1 MEIDYNNMHA
11 AAEDLLTE
19 ADRSNQNQARSF
31 RILPNMKP
39 SDVDPILEA
48 YQTKYATA
56 DNPKVVTQHQGE
68 PSTSPTMPTTI
79 HQTRQNTEGREP
91 EYPSRQDLIK
101 SCRMKPK
108 HNKFFV
114 VNDPDLDDIIL
125 FLLGNE
131 RRGLLEEK
139 DWENLGKTDSDYN
152 QLVKRTKELLTVDF
166 SPLQQPRYDYENQK
180 EISKERIDQADA
192 CLLHYGGEI
201 GMLVRFLGGEYTA
214 ENRDVEGILT
224 AVKPHIDERDYEDMK
239 RILYDGCPF
248 SLSKH
253 FSKKNKMNLLKQGN
267 QKSVNENREA
277 VIKTMNKEEQHSHLI
292 SLSSMFCRFS
302 AFCHHVR
309 QGMNMKKPES
319 PRVVWDGTNKKN
331 PLDEVMNEDVDMENE
346 PIITFGNTKREFM
359 SMLYNTRVSYPNDEI
374 WIASAD
380 IKACFRWPRIHPDLC
395 GAFSFV
401 IDFMGML
408 CATTAMVFGFIAS
421 ANCWEPFRRAIEV
434 MTAVIF
440 ERIGSDSNIHQEYID
455 MFEFEDLPSKDE
467 SNDLFTKAKPCSINT
482 GVLDNKGKQKPIG
495 TKIYVDDCLLV
506 AVWMHFLQLLR
517 AVIEAIFTVTGFP
530 NTAVRQ
536 CTLAMD
542 KWIGMKVSYK
552 AILLGLIWNAR
563 ALTVGIT
570 EEYRAELLA
579 LLNKTWHKARKSFTI
594 HELEV
599 LVGKCARL
607 GEGANWV
614 FHLMTH
620 MYASTAFALKSNAS
634 FLGQRSKNFV
644 EHLKKIKELRKA
656 HQHQTREDMA
666 VINFSIKKAAQQL
679 HRCDNEYFIPKTMRR
694 EIEFLREALH
704 PNSGIKWATPIGHLI
719 PRDPTAEGCSDACL
733 EAGGGFSMEMRFIW
747 FLTWPTD
754 ILYRTKKFLK
764 NDRDGNF
771 VSINVLEFISVIL
784 EYCAALTVIET
795 EDFTDD
801 PWPVFLARCDNKSGV
816 RWISHACMN
825 SEIGRELGR
834 FFCALLID
842 SRLGINAKWLSTI
855 ANKIADDISRLKKQN
870 IANNPTSN
878 HPFIDY
884 QSLFQSHPQLQDC
897 RRWIPNEELLS
908 CIWQIVRTKN
918 CPELEEIRK
927 LRRKGLGKLS
937 GLDGWNI

>member
-56 DNPKVVTQHQGE
+56 NNPKVVTQHQGE
-68 PSTSPTMPTTI
+68 PSTSLTMPTTI

-309 QGMNMKKPES
+309 QGMNMKKPDS

-331 PLDEVMNEDVDMENE
+331 PLD
-346 PIITFGNTKREFM
+346 
-359 SMLYNTRVSYPNDEI
+359 
-374 WIASAD
+374 
-380 IKACFRWPRIHPDLC
+380 
-395 GAFSFV
+395 
-401 IDFMGML
+401 
-408 CATTAMVFGFIAS
+408 
-421 ANCWEPFRRAIEV
+421 
-434 MTAVIF
+434 
-440 ERIGSDSNIHQEYID
+440 
-455 MFEFEDLPSKDE
+455 
-467 SNDLFTKAKPCSINT
+467 
-482 GVLDNKGKQKPIG
+482 
-495 TKIYVDDCLLV
+495 
-506 AVWMHFLQLLR
+506 
-517 AVIEAIFTVTGFP
+517 
-530 NTAVRQ
+530 
-536 CTLAMD
+536 
-542 KWIGMKVSYK
+542 
-552 AILLGLIWNAR
+552 
-563 ALTVGIT
+563 
-570 EEYRAELLA
+570 
-579 LLNKTWHKARKSFTI
+579 
-594 HELEV
+594 
-599 LVGKCARL
+599 
-607 GEGANWV
+607 
-614 FHLMTH
+614 
-620 MYASTAFALKSNAS
+620 
-634 FLGQRSKNFV
+634 
-644 EHLKKIKELRKA
+644 
-656 HQHQTREDMA
+656 
-666 VINFSIKKAAQQL
+666 
-679 HRCDNEYFIPKTMRR
+679 
-694 EIEFLREALH
+694 
-704 PNSGIKWATPIGHLI
+704 
-719 PRDPTAEGCSDACL
+719 
-733 EAGGGFSMEMRFIW
+733 
-747 FLTWPTD
+747 
-754 ILYRTKKFLK
+754 
-764 NDRDGNF
+764 
-771 VSINVLEFISVIL
+771 
-784 EYCAALTVIET
+784 
-795 EDFTDD
+795 
-801 PWPVFLARCDNKSGV
+801 
-816 RWISHACMN
+816 
-825 SEIGRELGR
+825 
-834 FFCALLID
+834 
-842 SRLGINAKWLSTI
+842 
-855 ANKIADDISRLKKQN
+855 
-870 IANNPTSN
+870 
-878 HPFIDY
+878 
-884 QSLFQSHPQLQDC
+884 
-897 RRWIPNEELLS
+897 
-908 CIWQIVRTKN
+908 
-918 CPELEEIRK
+918 
-927 LRRKGLGKLS
+927 
-937 GLDGWNI
+937 